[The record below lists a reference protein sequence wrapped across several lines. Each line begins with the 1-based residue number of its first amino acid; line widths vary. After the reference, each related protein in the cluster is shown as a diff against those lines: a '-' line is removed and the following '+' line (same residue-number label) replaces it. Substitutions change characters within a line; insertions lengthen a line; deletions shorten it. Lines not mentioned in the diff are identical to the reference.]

1 MKRLLAYIVASAVVA
16 TLGFSLY
23 LANKELDRLEEAEG
37 EVAPT
42 P

>member
-1 MKRLLAYIVASAVVA
+1 MKRLLAYIIASAFVV
-16 TLGFSLY
+16 TMGLSLY
-23 LANKELDRLEEAEG
+23 LANKEADLLDEAEG